1 MDLRDP
7 AFREP
12 FLSSLP
18 HSPGVYVMRN
28 AAGQVLYVGKA
39 LDLFSRVNSYF
50 RASGD
55 TRSFV
60 SRLPSEMADLEI
72 WVTQSE
78 REALLLE
85 NTLIKELKPRYN
97 VRLRDDRS
105 YLMIRVQAAHPWPRF
120 ETARGL
126 PQEDGARYFG
136 PYHAASAVHFFLS
149 FIGRY
154 FRFRTCSDAVFAT
167 RRKPCLQYH
176 MGRCEAPCSRNVDAA
191 AYRRRV
197 EKAMLYL
204 EGRFERLMRDV
215 RREMKQ
221 ASADLEFEKAAQLRD
236 LLFALEKCA
245 QPQQVITSDFVP
257 TDAVGFVREG
267 PHLSLVVLE
276 IRQGQLGVH
285 RQMVV
290 EVPEELY
297 DAEILSTFLFQHY
310 ASRTE
315 TPGRLLLPFAPEAA
329 ADLAAWLGE
338 AAGAPVEVVTTVVDE
353 AHVRL
358 LRLAEVN
365 AQHRL
370 TLHNELEV
378 EADLARLSTRLHLPG
393 VPKRIECYDI
403 SHSQGKDTSA
413 SMVVFIDGRPA
424 PRLYRQ
430 FHVRDVAPGDDY
442 GALRE
447 VMARRLEH
455 VAEKNWELPDLM
467 VIDGGRGQLRAIT
480 QILSDLQSQI
490 GSDLQSQIGSGEK
503 NGLDLSGVKV
513 ISLAKQHGSDGPPE
527 RVFLPG
533 VKEPLPILPGS
544 REMFILVRL
553 RDEAHRFANRARTRR
568 QEKTFSSR
576 LSEVPGL
583 GPKRV
588 TTLLTAFGSVERIRT
603 ADPAEIAKAGH
614 FSLDLAQKILAFLNA

>member
-7 AFREP
+7 ASREP

-285 RQMVV
+285 RQLVV

-315 TPGRLLLPFAPEAA
+315 TPGRLLLPFSPEAA

-338 AAGAPVEVVTTVVDE
+338 AAGAPVEVVVAPTSSGE
-353 AHVRL
+353 APGGSGPGPVEDSRARL

-378 EADLARLSTRLHLPG
+378 EAELARLSTRLHLPG
-393 VPKRIECYDI
+393 VPKRMECYDI

-455 VAEKNWELPDLM
+455 AAEKNWELPELM

-480 QILSDLQSQI
+480 QIFTELGD
-490 GSDLQSQIGSGEK
+490 GT
-503 NGLDLSGVKV
+503 GLDLSAVKV
-513 ISLAKQHGSDGPPE
+513 ISLAKQHGSEGPPE

-588 TTLLTAFGSVERIRT
+588 TALLTAFGSVERIRT
-603 ADPAEIAKAGH
+603 AAPAEIAKAGH
-614 FSLDLAQKILAFLNA
+614 FSLELAQKTLEFLNP

>member
-7 AFREP
+7 ATREQY
-12 FLSSLP
+12 LSSLP
-18 HSPGVYVMRN
+18 HAPGVYVMRN
-28 AAGQVLYVGKA
+28 AAAQVLYVGKA
-39 LDLFSRVNSYF
+39 LDLFSRVHQYF
-50 RASGD
+50 HASGD
-55 TRSFV
+55 TRHFV
-60 SRLPSEMADLEI
+60 ALLPEEMADLEI
-72 WVTQSE
+72 WVTESE

-85 NTLIKELKPRYN
+85 NTLIKDLKPRYN

-105 YLMIRVQAAHPWPRF
+105 YLMIRVRTAHPWPRF

-126 PQEDGARYFG
+126 PQEDGSRYFG
-136 PYHAASAVHFFLS
+136 PYAAASAVHFFMS
-149 FIGRY
+149 FIGKY
-154 FRFRTCSDAVFAT
+154 FRFRTCSDTMFST
-167 RRKPCLQYH
+167 RKRPCLQFH
-176 MGRCEAPCSRNVDAA
+176 MGRCEAPCTRAVDEV

-204 EGRFERLMRDV
+204 EGKFDRLLRDV

-221 ASADLEFEKAAQLRD
+221 AAADLEFEKAAALRD
-236 LLFALEKCA
+236 LYFALEKCA
-245 QPQQVITSDFVP
+245 QPQRVITSDFVP
-257 TDAVGFVREG
+257 TDAIGFVREG
-267 PHLSLVVLE
+267 PRLSLVVLE

-290 EVPEELY
+290 EVPEELF

-315 TPGRLLLPFAPEAA
+315 KPGRVLLPFAPDAA
-329 ADLAAWLGE
+329 GGLATWLAE
-338 AAGAPVEVVTTVVDE
+338 TAGAPVEVVTIAEDE

-370 TLHNELEV
+370 TLQNELEV
-378 EADLARLSTRLHLPG
+378 EAELARLSSRLHLSS
-393 VPKRIECYDI
+393 VPKRMECYDI
-403 SHSQGKDTSA
+403 SHSQGKDTAA

-424 PRLYRQ
+424 PKLYRH

-447 VMARRLEH
+447 VMVRRLEH
-455 VAEKNWELPDLM
+455 AAEKNWELPDLM

-480 QILSDLQSQI
+480 QIFTEICAQT
-490 GSDLQSQIGSGEK
+490 GP
-503 NGLDLSGVKV
+503 DLSAVKV
-513 ISLAKQHGSDGPPE
+513 ISLAKQHGSEGPPE
-527 RVFLPG
+527 RVFLSG
-533 VKEPLPILPGS
+533 VKEPLPILPGA

-553 RDEAHRFANRARTRR
+553 RDEAHRFANRARTKR

-576 LSEVPGL
+576 LSEIPGL

-588 TTLLTAFGSVERIRT
+588 TALLTAFGSVERIRI
-603 ADPAEIAKAGH
+603 AEPAEIAKAGH
-614 FSLDLAQKILAFLNA
+614 FSLDLAQKILAFLNL

>member
-7 AFREP
+7 ASREL

-28 AAGQVLYVGKA
+28 AAAQVLYVGKA

-85 NTLIKELKPRYN
+85 NSLIKELKPRYN

-105 YLMIRVQAAHPWPRF
+105 YLMIRVQTAHPWPRF

-154 FRFRTCSDAVFAT
+154 FRFRTCSDTVFST
-167 RRKPCLQYH
+167 RKKPCLQYH
-176 MGRCEAPCSRNVDAA
+176 MGRCEAPCSRKVDAA

-197 EKAMLYL
+197 DKAMLYL

-221 ASADLEFEKAAQLRD
+221 ASTDLEFEKAAQLRD

-329 ADLAAWLGE
+329 ADLATWLGE
-338 AAGAPVEVVTTVVDE
+338 AADGTVEVFVAPVGSLE
-353 AHVRL
+353 ARDGAAKGPVEETRVRL

-365 AQHRL
+365 ARHRL

-378 EADLARLSTRLHLPG
+378 ESELARLATRLHLPG
-393 VPKRIECYDI
+393 VPRRMECYDI

-413 SMVVFIDGRPA
+413 SMVVFLDGRPA

-447 VMARRLEH
+447 VMARRIEH
-455 VAEKNWELPDLM
+455 AAEKNWELPDLM

-480 QILSDLQSQI
+480 QILSELQAGRDQ
-490 GSDLQSQIGSGEK
+490 GAPDM
-503 NGLDLSGVKV
+503 SGVKV
-513 ISLAKQHGSDGPPE
+513 ISLAKQHGSEGPPE

-533 VKEPLPILPGS
+533 VKEPLPILPGA

-553 RDEAHRFANRARTRR
+553 RDEAHRFANRARTKR

-588 TTLLTAFGSVERIRT
+588 QALLTAFGSVERI
-603 ADPAEIAKAGH
+603 
-614 FSLDLAQKILAFLNA
+614 